1 MKNSDKKILLKEKK
15 KLFKSKKYI
24 SKKKKTNLFKYFFI
38 LITLIAILI
47 PFIFIFNRINLNTN
61 NYDIYQ
67 NLQINNNEDDKDC
80 YGLDPINI
88 FEDRL
93 KNGPITI
100 GKNENSEHICYFN
113 KNINYY
119 QFFHHKNGV
128 ICKMKNIIIDPSK
141 SQQTGIIYKGP
152 VDSINKGWPI
162 LSKGFFNMKSN
173 NNPEKLKDIEPI
185 YDIYFNSW
193 NYEYNNEN
201 EKIEELAPGKTILF
215 LSRNQDSPNLF
226 HGSSEI
232 INVISMMYLFN
243 LKPEKIQVIFLE
255 SMTINDDPFYDLY
268 KNIISRG
275 GKPIYIKNLKKKY
288 FISSGIHIPLNV
300 DSPCYI
306 HLNYFPKCK
315 FSSKTYQL
323 FNNLVDKYMSIPN
336 FIDSFISDNKTF
348 YYPKSI
354 IDNHELKMKFN
365 KTVTIQWRKVW
376 PKGRIKQH
384 RLLGNAEELADKLSS
399 ILPKNILIRVV
410 DTASL
415 PMKEQI
421 AIMRKTDYLVGIH
434 GAGLFLSIFMPN
446 KSIFHEI
453 TPNIEVKFL
462 AIMSALS
469 GHKTYSDLINCET
482 RKIENNEYMFFN
494 VNNFCNKVLDHMKN
508 NNFI

>member
-1 MKNSDKKILLKEKK
+1 MKNYDKKILLKEKK

-38 LITLIAILI
+38 LITLIPILI

-88 FEDRL
+88 FEGRL

-275 GKPIYIKNLKKKY
+275 GNRYLLK
-288 FISSGIHIPLNV
+288 I
-300 DSPCYI
+300 
-306 HLNYFPKCK
+306 
-315 FSSKTYQL
+315 
-323 FNNLVDKYMSIPN
+323 
-336 FIDSFISDNKTF
+336 
-348 YYPKSI
+348 
-354 IDNHELKMKFN
+354 
-365 KTVTIQWRKVW
+365 
-376 PKGRIKQH
+376 
-384 RLLGNAEELADKLSS
+384 
-399 ILPKNILIRVV
+399 
-410 DTASL
+410 
-415 PMKEQI
+415 
-421 AIMRKTDYLVGIH
+421 
-434 GAGLFLSIFMPN
+434 
-446 KSIFHEI
+446 
-453 TPNIEVKFL
+453 
-462 AIMSALS
+462 
-469 GHKTYSDLINCET
+469 
-482 RKIENNEYMFFN
+482 
-494 VNNFCNKVLDHMKN
+494 
-508 NNFI
+508 